1 MNEMNEVLRKEFER
15 QEKEDQERMTV
26 CFEEAVREELDLPEK
41 YLQLLRGKE
50 YSAKEIMDLSV
61 RVTPV
66 RVASELNV
74 RKHTL
79 CQIPYYHGHDFY
91 ELIYVYRGNGG
102 QYFPGGQPAIH
113 LNTGDICI
121 LTPGKIHGMMP
132 ADQEDIVLKLVIP
145 RFWMKGILTELEK
158 DSDLKNWVKMLY
170 KKNELYFFRTGGM
183 RGASFHQFMEALLME
198 LYRQQGNSMLAVRCL
213 LTLFFIDLGRMTAE
227 IGSSDLLQNVIEYI
241 WNHICTV
248 DLDMLSAQLGYSSR
262 HLARRIAEETGTSF
276 TGLLTQI
283 RLQKASDLLAETDLI
298 LEEVARQSGYRNT
311 SGLYKRFRAVYGMSP
326 GEYRKIYHR

>member
-1 MNEMNEVLRKEFER
+1 MNEVLQKEFER

-26 CFEEAVREELDLPEK
+26 CFEEAVREELDLPGK
-41 YLQLLRGKE
+41 YLQLLHGKK
-50 YSAKEIMDLSV
+50 YSPKEIMELSG
-61 RVTPV
+61 RETPV
-66 RVASELNV
+66 RVASELNI

-91 ELIYVYRGNGG
+91 ELVYVYRGKGG

-113 LNTGDICI
+113 MNTGDVCL

-145 RFWMKGILTELEK
+145 RFWMKWILPELEK
-158 DSDLKNWVKMLY
+158 DSNLMNWVKMLY
-170 KKNELYFFRTGGM
+170 KKNELYFFQSGGI
-183 RGASFHQFMEALLME
+183 RGGSFHQFMEMLMME
-198 LYRQQGNSMLAVRCL
+198 LYRQQGYSMLAVRSLISL
-213 LTLFFIDLGRMTAE
+213 LFIELGRMTVE
-227 IGSSDLLQNVIEYI
+227 SSSSNLLQNVIEYI
-241 WNHICTV
+241 QNHICTA
-248 DLDMLSAQLGYSSR
+248 DLDMLSTQLGYSSR

-276 TGLLTQI
+276 TELLTQI

-311 SGLYKRFRAVYGMSP
+311 SGLYKRFQAVYGMSP
-326 GEYRKIYHR
+326 GEYRKLYHR